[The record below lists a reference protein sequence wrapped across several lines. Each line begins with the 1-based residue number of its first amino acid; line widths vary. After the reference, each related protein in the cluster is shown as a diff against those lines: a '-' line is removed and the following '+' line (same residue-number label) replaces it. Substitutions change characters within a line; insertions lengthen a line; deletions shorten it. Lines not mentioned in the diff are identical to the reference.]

1 MCEASPIA
9 GITLANT
16 QTIYMLQIAVL
27 NAEFRHTITTDRD
40 GLSVAY
46 DDQKGNNK
54 ERVVQRYSN
63 YLNGP
68 MGKNVMENVDEGESF
83 TLETPKYLLRVTKI
97 RGKAIVDIIKQLP

>member
-1 MCEASPIA
+1 MPQFS
-9 GITLANT
+9 
-16 QTIYMLQIAVL
+16 VL
-27 NAEFRHTITTDRD
+27 NAEFRLTLTNDRD
-40 GLSVAY
+40 VMPVAY

-83 TLETPKYLLRVTKI
+83 MLETSKYVLRVTKI
-97 RGKAIVDIIKQLP
+97 KGKAIVDIIKSLQ